1 MNNGNERMRDDRMP
15 DDGRDNDYLWD
26 RSGPVDLE
34 VARLERLL
42 RGHAHADAPRRAR
55 NVVPTKPASR
65 IRRSGWRIAFSAAAV
80 LAICA
85 LGVSTWFK
93 QRLHWDAGEPWQV
106 LAQQGD
112 VRIDGRSQQASELT
126 LDGTLETG
134 ANAMTRLRAAGIG
147 EVAVGAGSRVR
158 LVETRTGHHRVQL
171 EQGSLWARV
180 WAPPGQFGV
189 GVAGADVIDLG
200 CEFLLKV
207 DADGNGSLSVLSG
220 WVQVDNLRR
229 EVLVPQGTRVR
240 VNGDGA
246 AGTPQ
251 AFSASPAFV
260 AALEAIDARNGAV
273 DANGEEVQRLI
284 AESRQQDAIS
294 LLVLLRDYPQLAEGP
309 MFERVAQ
316 LLPTKAPATRDAW
329 RSDRMAVLNSWW
341 DALPYPRVKR
351 WWTQWPDAFSSR
363 GGKMAHW
370 LRTQGNG

>member
-1 MNNGNERMRDDRMP
+1 MNGDERMREEGM
-15 DDGRDNDYLWD
+15 DNDYLWD
-26 RSGPVDLE
+26 RTGPVDLE

-42 RGHAHADAPRRAR
+42 RGHAHADVARRAR
-55 NVVPTKPASR
+55 VATPPKPVVR
-65 IRRSGWRIAFSAAAV
+65 VRHRGWRIAFAAAAM
-80 LAICA
+80 LAVCA
-85 LGVSTWFK
+85 IGVSAWF
-93 QRLHWDAGEPWQV
+93 QHRLHWEAGEPWRV

-112 VRIDGRSQQASELT
+112 VRIDGRSQQASTLT

-134 ANAMTRLRAAGIG
+134 TNAMTRLRAAGIG
-147 EVAVGAGSRVR
+147 EVAIGAGSRVR
-158 LVETRTGHHRVQL
+158 LVETRTGRHRVQL

-207 DADGNGSLSVLSG
+207 DADGIGSLSVLSG

-246 AGTPQ
+246 AGTPH

-260 AALEAIDARNGAV
+260 VALEAIDARNGAV
-273 DANGEEVQRLI
+273 DPQGDEVRRLI
-284 AESRQQDAIS
+284 AESRPQDAIS
-294 LLVLLRDYPQLAEGP
+294 LLVLLRDYPQLAQGP
-309 MFERVAQ
+309 MFERLTI
-316 LLPTKAPATRDAW
+316 LLPSPLATRDAW
-329 RSDRMAVLNSWW
+329 RADRMAVLNTWW

-351 WWTQWPDAFSSR
+351 WWTQWPDALPSR
-363 GGKMAHW
+363 GAKMAHW
-370 LRTQGNG
+370 LTTQGNG

>member
-1 MNNGNERMRDDRMP
+1 MSNGDERMHDDDKRG
-15 DDGRDNDYLWD
+15 DGQGNDYLWD
-26 RSGPVDLE
+26 RTGPVDLE

-42 RGHAHADAPRRAR
+42 RRHAHADAPRRAR
-55 NVVPTKPASR
+55 AVPKPLSR
-65 IRRSGWRIAFSAAAV
+65 VRRRSWRIALAAAAM
-80 LAICA
+80 LAVCA
-85 LGVSTWFK
+85 LGLRLWYQ
-93 QRLHWDAGEPWQV
+93 QRLHWEPGTPWQV
-106 LAQQGD
+106 IAQQGD
-112 VRIDGRSQQASELT
+112 VRIDGRAQQASALSQ
-126 LDGTLETG
+126 DGTLETG
-134 ANAMTRLRAAGIG
+134 ADAMTRLRAAGIG

-158 LVETRTGHHRVQL
+158 LLETRTGFHRMQL

-207 DADGNGSLSVLSG
+207 DADGSGRLSVLSG

-229 EVLVPQGTRVR
+229 EVLVPQGTQVR

-246 AGTPQ
+246 AGTPH
-251 AFSASPAFV
+251 AFGASDAFV
-260 AALEAIDARNGAV
+260 DALDAIDARNGAV
-273 DANGEEVQRLI
+273 APDGEEVRRLL
-284 AESRQQDAIS
+284 AASQVRDAIS

-309 MFERVAQ
+309 MFDRLAV
-316 LLPTKAPATRDAW
+316 LLPTPVATRDHW
-329 RSDRMAVLNSWW
+329 RADRMAVLNAWW

>member
-1 MNNGNERMRDDRMP
+1 MNGDERMREEGM
-15 DDGRDNDYLWD
+15 DNDYLWD
-26 RSGPVDLE
+26 RTGPVDLE

-42 RGHAHADAPRRAR
+42 RGHAHADVARRAR
-55 NVVPTKPASR
+55 VAFPSKHVVR
-65 IRRSGWRIAFSAAAV
+65 VRRRGWRIAFVAAAM
-80 LAICA
+80 LAVCSIGA
-85 LGVSTWFK
+85 GAWF
-93 QRLHWDAGEPWQV
+93 QHRLHWEAGEPWRV

-112 VRIDGRSQQASELT
+112 VRIDGRSQQASTLT

-134 ANAMTRLRAAGIG
+134 TNAMTRLRAAGIG

-158 LVETRTGHHRVQL
+158 LVETRTGRHRMQL
-171 EQGSLWARV
+171 DQGSLWARV

-207 DADGNGSLSVLSG
+207 DADGIGSLSVLSG

-246 AGTPQ
+246 AGTPH
-251 AFSASPAFV
+251 AFGASDAFV
-260 AALEAIDARNGAV
+260 AALDVIDARNGAV
-273 DANGEEVQRLI
+273 APDGEEVRRLL
-284 AESRQQDAIS
+284 AASQARDAIS

-309 MFERVAQ
+309 IFERLAV
-316 LLPTKAPATRDAW
+316 LLPSPLATRGHW
-329 RSDRMAVLNSWW
+329 RADRMAVLNAWW

>member
-1 MNNGNERMRDDRMP
+1 MNGDERMRDDM
-15 DDGRDNDYLWD
+15 DNDYLWD
-26 RSGPVDLE
+26 RSGPVAPE
-34 VARLERLL
+34 IARLERLL
-42 RGHAHADAPRRAR
+42 LGHAHVEEPRRAGVAPKALPR
-55 NVVPTKPASR
+55 M
-65 IRRSGWRIAFSAAAV
+65 RRRRWRAALAAAAMLAVCV
-80 LAICA
+80 LGMRA
-85 LGVSTWFK
+85 WF
-93 QRLHWDAGEPWQV
+93 QHRLHWEAGEPWRV

-112 VRIDGRSQQASELT
+112 VRIDGRSQQASTLT

-134 ANAMTRLRAAGIG
+134 KNAMTRLRAAGIG

-158 LVETRTGHHRVQL
+158 LVETRTGRHRVQL

-207 DADGNGSLSVLSG
+207 DADGIGSLSVLSG

-246 AGTPQ
+246 AGTPH

-273 DANGEEVQRLI
+273 DADGEEVHRLI

-294 LLVLLRDYPQLAEGP
+294 LLVLLRDDPQLAEGP
-309 MFERVAQ
+309 MFDRLAT
-316 LLPTKAPATRDAW
+316 LLPGPHATRGAW
-329 RSDRMAVLNSWW
+329 RNDRMAVLNSWW

-351 WWTQWPDAFSSR
+351 WWTQWPDALPSR
-363 GGKMAHW
+363 SAKMAHW
-370 LRTQGNG
+370 LSTQGNG

>member
-1 MNNGNERMRDDRMP
+1 MSNGDKRMRDEGM
-15 DDGRDNDYLWD
+15 DNDYLWD

-42 RGHAHADAPRRAR
+42 RGQSHVEVPRRAR
-55 NVVPTKPASR
+55 VGASPTPLPR
-65 IRRSGWRIAFSAAAV
+65 MRRRGWRIAFAAAAM
-80 LAICA
+80 LALCA
-85 LGVSTWFK
+85 LGAGAWFQ
-93 QRLHWDAGEPWQV
+93 QRLHWEAGAPWQV
-106 LAQQGD
+106 IAQQGD
-112 VRIDGRSQQASELT
+112 VRVDGRAQQARALAQ
-126 LDGTLETG
+126 DGTLETG

-158 LVETRTGHHRVQL
+158 LVETRTGFHRVHL

-207 DADGNGSLSVLSG
+207 DADGNGDLSVLSG

-246 AGTPQ
+246 AGTPH
-251 AFSASPAFV
+251 AFSASDAFV

-309 MFERVAQ
+309 MFERLSM
-316 LLPTKAPATRDAW
+316 LLPTPLATRDAW
-329 RSDRMAVLNSWW
+329 RSDRMAVLNAWW

>member
-1 MNNGNERMRDDRMP
+1 MNGDERMREEGM
-15 DDGRDNDYLWD
+15 DNDYLWD
-26 RSGPVDLE
+26 RTGPVDLE

-42 RGHAHADAPRRAR
+42 RRHAHADVARRAR
-55 NVVPTKPASR
+55 VATPPKPVVR
-65 IRRSGWRIAFSAAAV
+65 VRRRGWRIAFAAAAM
-80 LAICA
+80 LAVCA
-85 LGVSTWFK
+85 IGAGAWF
-93 QRLHWDAGEPWQV
+93 QHRLHWEAGEPWRV

-112 VRIDGRSQQASELT
+112 VRIDGRSQQASTLT

-134 ANAMTRLRAAGIG
+134 TNAMTRLRAAGIG
-147 EVAVGAGSRVR
+147 EVAIGAGSRVR
-158 LVETRTGHHRVQL
+158 LVETRTGRHRVQL

-207 DADGNGSLSVLSG
+207 DADGIGSLSVLSG

-246 AGTPQ
+246 AGTPH

-260 AALEAIDARNGAV
+260 VALEAIDARNGAV
-273 DANGEEVQRLI
+273 DPQGDEVRRLI
-284 AESRQQDAIS
+284 AESRPQDAIS
-294 LLVLLRDYPQLAEGP
+294 LLVLLRDYPQLAQGP
-309 MFERVAQ
+309 MFERLTI
-316 LLPTKAPATRDAW
+316 LLPTPLATRDAW
-329 RSDRMAVLNSWW
+329 RADRMAVLNTWW

-351 WWTQWPDAFSSR
+351 WWTQWPDALPSR
-363 GGKMAHW
+363 GAKMAQW
-370 LRTQGNG
+370 LTTQGNG

>member
-1 MNNGNERMRDDRMP
+1 MSNGDKRMRDEGM
-15 DDGRDNDYLWD
+15 DNDYLWD

-42 RGHAHADAPRRAR
+42 RGQSHVEVPRRAR
-55 NVVPTKPASR
+55 VGASPAPLPR
-65 IRRSGWRIAFSAAAV
+65 MRRRGWRIAFAAAAM
-80 LAICA
+80 LALCA
-85 LGVSTWFK
+85 LGAGAWFQ
-93 QRLHWDAGEPWQV
+93 QRLHWDAGAPWQV
-106 LAQQGD
+106 IAQQGD
-112 VRIDGRSQQASELT
+112 VRVDGRAQQARALAQ
-126 LDGTLETG
+126 DGTLETG

-158 LVETRTGHHRVQL
+158 LVETRTGFHRVQL

-207 DADGNGSLSVLSG
+207 DADGSGSLSVLSG

-246 AGTPQ
+246 AGTPH
-251 AFSASPAFV
+251 AFGASDAFV

-273 DANGEEVQRLI
+273 APDGEEVRRLI
-284 AESRQQDAIS
+284 AASQARDAIS

-309 MFERVAQ
+309 LFERLAT
-316 LLPTKAPATRDAW
+316 LLPMPQATRDAW
-329 RSDRMAVLNSWW
+329 RTDRMAVLNAWW

>member
-1 MNNGNERMRDDRMP
+1 MNGDERMHDD
-15 DDGRDNDYLWD
+15 DTNKNNDYLWD
-26 RSGPVDLE
+26 RSGPVDPE

-42 RGHAHADAPRRAR
+42 RGYARVDAPRVAL
-55 NVVPTKPASR
+55 PTKPA
-65 IRRSGWRIAFSAAAV
+65 IHARRRRWRVALAAAAMV
-80 LAICA
+80 AVCA
-85 LGVSTWFK
+85 LGVRTWFQ
-93 QRLHWDAGEPWQV
+93 QRLHWEAGEPWQV

-112 VRIDGRSQQASELT
+112 VRIDGRSQQASTLT

-134 ANAMTRLRAAGIG
+134 KDAMTRLRAAGIG
-147 EVAVGAGSRVR
+147 EVAIGEGSRLR
-158 LVETRTGHHRVQL
+158 LVETRTGRHRVQL

-246 AGTPQ
+246 AGTPH
-251 AFSASPAFV
+251 AFSASPELV

-273 DANGEEVQRLI
+273 DPHGEEIRRLL
-284 AESRQQDAIS
+284 AASRQEDAIS

-309 MFERVAQ
+309 MFERVSM
-316 LLPTKAPATRDAW
+316 LLPTPLATRDAW
-329 RSDRMAVLNSWW
+329 RSDRMAVLNAWW

-351 WWTQWPDAFSSR
+351 WWTQWPDALPSR

-370 LRTQGNG
+370 LRIQGNG

>member
-1 MNNGNERMRDDRMP
+1 MNGDERMRDD
-15 DDGRDNDYLWD
+15 GTENDYLWD
-26 RSGPVDLE
+26 RSGPVDLD
-34 VARLERLL
+34 VARMERLL
-42 RGHAHADAPRRAR
+42 RGQAHADVARRAR
-55 NVVPTKPASR
+55 GASPPEPALR
-65 IRRSGWRIAFSAAAV
+65 MRRRGRRIALATAAMLV
-80 LAICA
+80 VCA
-85 LGVSTWFK
+85 LGAGAWFQ

-112 VRIDGRSQQASELT
+112 VRIDGRSQQARELAI
-126 LDGTLETG
+126 DGTLETG

-158 LVETRTGHHRVQL
+158 LVETRTGRHRVQL

-189 GVAGADVIDLG
+189 GVAGAEVIDLG

-246 AGTPQ
+246 AGTPH

-260 AALEAIDARNGAV
+260 AALEAIDARNGTV
-273 DANGEEVQRLI
+273 DADGEDIRRLI

-294 LLVLLRDYPQLAEGP
+294 LLVLLRYYPQLAEGP
-309 MFERVAQ
+309 LFERLAI
-316 LLPTKAPATRDAW
+316 LLPSPLATRDAW
-329 RSDRMAVLNSWW
+329 RADRMAVLNTWW

-351 WWTQWPDAFSSR
+351 WWTQWPDALPSR
-363 GGKMAHW
+363 SAKMAHW
-370 LRTQGNG
+370 LSTQGNG

>member
-1 MNNGNERMRDDRMP
+1 M
-15 DDGRDNDYLWD
+15 
-26 RSGPVDLE
+26 
-34 VARLERLL
+34 
-42 RGHAHADAPRRAR
+42 RAR
-55 NVVPTKPASR
+55 
-65 IRRSGWRIAFSAAAV
+65 RRRWRVALAAAAM

-85 LGVSTWFK
+85 FGVRSWFQ
-93 QRLHWDAGEPWQV
+93 QRLHWEAGEPWQV

-112 VRIDGRSQQASELT
+112 VRIDGRSQQARALA

-134 ANAMTRLRAAGIG
+134 KNAMTRLRAAGIG

-158 LVETRTGHHRVQL
+158 LLETRTGRHRLQL

-246 AGTPQ
+246 AGTPH

-260 AALEAIDARNGAV
+260 AALEIIDARNGAV
-273 DANGEEVQRLI
+273 DPHGDEIRRLL
-284 AESRQQDAIS
+284 AESRPQDAIS

-309 MFERVAQ
+309 LFERLTN
-316 LLPTKAPATRDAW
+316 LLPTPNATREAW
-329 RSDRMAVLNSWW
+329 RSDRMGVLNAWW

-351 WWTQWPDAFSSR
+351 WWTQWPDALPSR
-363 GGKMAHW
+363 SGKMSHW
-370 LRTQGNG
+370 LRNQGNG

>member
-1 MNNGNERMRDDRMP
+1 MNGDERMREEGM
-15 DDGRDNDYLWD
+15 DNDYLWD
-26 RSGPVDLE
+26 RTGPVDLE

-42 RGHAHADAPRRAR
+42 RGHAHADVARRAR
-55 NVVPTKPASR
+55 VAFPSKPVVSV
-65 IRRSGWRIAFSAAAV
+65 RRRGWRIAFAAAAM
-80 LAICA
+80 LAVCA
-85 LGVSTWFK
+85 IGAGAWF
-93 QRLHWDAGEPWQV
+93 QHRLHWEAGEPWRV

-112 VRIDGRSQQASELT
+112 VRIDGRSQQASTLT

-134 ANAMTRLRAAGIG
+134 TNAMTRLRAAGIG
-147 EVAVGAGSRVR
+147 EVAIGAGSRVR
-158 LVETRTGHHRVQL
+158 LVETRTGRHRVQL

-207 DADGNGSLSVLSG
+207 DADGIGSLSVLSG

-246 AGTPQ
+246 AGTPHT
-251 AFSASPAFV
+251 FSASPAFV
-260 AALEAIDARNGAV
+260 EALEAIDARNGAV
-273 DANGEEVQRLI
+273 DPQGDEIRRLI
-284 AESRQQDAIS
+284 AESRPQDAIS

-309 MFERVAQ
+309 MFERLAI
-316 LLPTKAPATRDAW
+316 LLPTPLATRDAW
-329 RSDRMAVLNSWW
+329 RSDRMAVLNAWW

>member
-1 MNNGNERMRDDRMP
+1 MNGDERMRDGM
-15 DDGRDNDYLWD
+15 DNDYLWD
-26 RSGPVDLE
+26 RSGPVDPE
-34 VARLERLL
+34 IARLERLL
-42 RGHAHADAPRRAR
+42 HGHAHVDVPRRAR
-55 NVVPTKPASR
+55 VVPKPLPR
-65 IRRSGWRIAFSAAAV
+65 MRRRRWRVALAAAAM
-80 LAICA
+80 LAVCA
-85 LGVSTWFK
+85 LGTRAWFQ

-112 VRIDGRSQQASELT
+112 VRIDGRSQQARELA

-147 EVAVGAGSRVR
+147 EVAVGEGSRVR
-158 LVETRTGHHRVQL
+158 LVETRTGRHRVQL

-207 DADGNGSLSVLSG
+207 DADGNGNLSVLSG

-246 AGTPQ
+246 AGTPY
-251 AFSASPAFV
+251 AFSASTAFV
-260 AALEAIDARNGAV
+260 AALEAIDARNGEV
-273 DANGEEVQRLI
+273 DANGEEVHRLV

-309 MFERVAQ
+309 LFGRLAI
-316 LLPTKAPATRDAW
+316 LLPSPLATRDAW
-329 RSDRMAVLNSWW
+329 RADRMAVLNAWW

-351 WWTQWPDAFSSR
+351 WWTQWPDALPSR
-363 GGKMAHW
+363 SAKMAHW
-370 LRTQGNG
+370 LSTQGNG

>member
-1 MNNGNERMRDDRMP
+1 MNGGDM
-15 DDGRDNDYLWD
+15 DNDYLWD

-42 RGHAHADAPRRAR
+42 RAHAYADAPRRAR
-55 NVVPTKPASR
+55 VDVPAKPATR
-65 IRRSGWRIAFSAAAV
+65 ARRRRWNAVFAAAAV
-80 LAICA
+80 LAVCA
-85 LGVSTWFK
+85 IGTRAWFQ
-93 QRLHWDAGEPWQV
+93 QRLQWHAGEPWQV
-106 LAQQGD
+106 IAQQGD
-112 VRIDGRSQQASELT
+112 VRIDGRAQQARALA

-147 EVAVGAGSRVR
+147 EVAIGQGSRLR
-158 LVETRTGHHRVQL
+158 LVETRTGRHRVQL

-240 VNGDGA
+240 VNGDGP
-246 AGTPQ
+246 AGTPH
-251 AFSASPAFV
+251 AFSATPAFV
-260 AALEAIDARNGAV
+260 AALDAIDARSGDV
-273 DANGEEVQRLI
+273 DPHGEQVRRLL
-284 AESRQQDAIS
+284 AASRAQDAIS
-294 LLVLLRDYPQLAEGP
+294 LLALLRDYPRLAEGP
-309 MFERVAQ
+309 MFERLAA
-316 LLPTKAPATRDAW
+316 LLPTPVATRDAW
-329 RSDRMAVLNSWW
+329 SVDRIAVLNAWW

-351 WWTQWPDAFSSR
+351 WWAQWPDALPARS
-363 GGKMAHW
+363 GKMAQW
-370 LRTQGNG
+370 LQDQGKG

>member
-1 MNNGNERMRDDRMP
+1 MNGDERMREEGM
-15 DDGRDNDYLWD
+15 DNDYLWD
-26 RSGPVDLE
+26 RTGPVDLE

-42 RGHAHADAPRRAR
+42 RGHAHADVARRAR
-55 NVVPTKPASR
+55 VATPPKPVVR
-65 IRRSGWRIAFSAAAV
+65 VRRRGWRIAFAAAAM
-80 LAICA
+80 LAVCA
-85 LGVSTWFK
+85 IGAGAWF
-93 QRLHWDAGEPWQV
+93 QHRLHWEAGEPWRV

-112 VRIDGRSQQASELT
+112 VRIDGRSQQASTLT

-134 ANAMTRLRAAGIG
+134 TNAMTRLRAAGIG
-147 EVAVGAGSRVR
+147 EVAIGAGSRVR
-158 LVETRTGHHRVQL
+158 LVETRTGRHRVQL

-207 DADGNGSLSVLSG
+207 DADGIGSLSVLSG

-246 AGTPQ
+246 AGTPH

-273 DANGEEVQRLI
+273 DADGEEVHRLI

-294 LLVLLRDYPQLAEGP
+294 LLVLLRDYPRLAEGP
-309 MFERVAQ
+309 MFERLAQ
-316 LLPTKAPATRDAW
+316 LLPTPIATRASW
-329 RSDRMAVLNSWW
+329 RADRMAVLNAWW

-351 WWTQWPDAFSSR
+351 WWTQWPDALPSR

-370 LRTQGNG
+370 LRTQGGG